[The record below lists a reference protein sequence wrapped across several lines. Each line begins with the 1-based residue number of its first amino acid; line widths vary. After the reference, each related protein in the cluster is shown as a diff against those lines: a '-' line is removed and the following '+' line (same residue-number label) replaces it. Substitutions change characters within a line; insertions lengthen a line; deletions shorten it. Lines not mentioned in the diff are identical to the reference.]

1 MRRVAAVVAT
11 LCLVALLLLA
21 AGAARAQA
29 PGDLYRRS
37 YAAEARGDV
46 EGALEPLERLGPA
59 GAGYVAQLRKGWLL
73 YLAGRHAPAA
83 EHYLRAAA
91 LEPAAV
97 EPRLGAML
105 PLMALRRW
113 KDAERLGEEVLA
125 LAPNDFLATSRL
137 AWVHYNQAQWAEA
150 EALYRR
156 ALAAYPASA
165 EMLAGL
171 GWTLLKQ
178 GRHREARTALEAAL
192 AFAPDHQVAR
202 DGLAAI
208 P

>member
-1 MRRVAAVVAT
+1 MRRVAALLPALAV
-11 LCLVALLLLA
+11 LLLV
-21 AGAARAQA
+21 AGAARAEA
-29 PGDLYRRS
+29 PGDLFRQS
-37 YAAEARGDV
+37 YQAEARGDLAA
-46 EGALEPLERLGPA
+46 ALEPMERLGPA

-73 YLAGRHAPAA
+73 YLAGRYAPSA

-105 PLMALRRW
+105 PLMAARRW
-113 KDAERLGEEVLA
+113 KDAERLGEEALA

-137 AWVHYNQAQWAEA
+137 AWVHYSQAQWTDA

-171 GWTLLKQ
+171 GWSLLKQ
-178 GRHREARTALEAAL
+178 GRHREARAALEAAL
-192 AFAPDHQVAR
+192 AFAPDHPAAR